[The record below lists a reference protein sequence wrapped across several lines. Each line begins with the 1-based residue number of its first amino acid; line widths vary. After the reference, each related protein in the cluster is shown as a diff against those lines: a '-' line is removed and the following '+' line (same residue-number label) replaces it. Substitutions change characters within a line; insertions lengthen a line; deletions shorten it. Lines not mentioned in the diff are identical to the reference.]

1 MNETNPM
8 SAFDDFG
15 KWVPGF
21 EFLKGLTQ
29 PGGAQAASAMPSLG
43 GWVAPTLNVEDL
55 EQRIKELKT
64 VLFWLEQNGT
74 ALKATIQAMEVQKMT
89 LVTLKG
95 MNVSMQEMAQAF
107 SIPTPEAAPQPPPQ
121 PAPKPSPLTSPFT
134 APFVAPFA
142 APSPDVAPPAA
153 PGFADLNQPWAS
165 GKPAAQP
172 ASEPADSTLAP
183 AAPES
188 PMAPA
193 QAAAGVVDP
202 MQWWGA
208 LTQQFQTIANAAI
221 KDAAARTPEMPAMK
235 ASAEQASDLFS
246 QAIKS
251 STEAWSEAVK
261 PTSGLAAGQRKAV
274 PARKAPAKKTAPKSA
289 PHAAKKAA
297 PKAAAKAAKK
307 TKPAASPAAK
317 RTR

>member
-1 MNETNPM
+1 MNDTNPM
-8 SAFDDFG
+8 SAFGDFG

-29 PGGAQAASAMPSLG
+29 PGSAPGTSAMPSLG

-107 SIPTPEAAPQPPPQ
+107 SIPTPEAAPK
-121 PAPKPSPLTSPFT
+121 PAPFSAPAPEAASSP
-134 APFVAPFA
+134 
-142 APSPDVAPPAA
+142 A
-153 PGFADLNQPWAS
+153 PGFADLSQPRPS
-165 GKPAAQP
+165 SKPAAQP
-172 ASEPADSTLAP
+172 ASPSQPGDSP
-183 AAPES
+183 QAPE
-188 PMAPA
+188 PPA
-193 QAAAGVVDP
+193 QAAAGGVDP
-202 MQWWGA
+202 LQWWGA

-221 KDAAARTPEMPAMK
+221 KEAAARTPEMPAVK
-235 ASAEQASDLFS
+235 ASAEQATDLFS

-251 STEAWSEAVK
+251 STEAWSEAIK
-261 PTSGLAAGQRKAV
+261 PSRPTAGQRQAA
-274 PARKAPAKKTAPKSA
+274 PARKAPAKKAVP
-289 PHAAKKAA
+289 AKKAA
-297 PKAAAKAAKK
+297 QKSAPKAVAKAAPK

-317 RTR
+317 RAR

>member
-1 MNETNPM
+1 MNDTNPM
-8 SAFDDFG
+8 SAFGDFG

-29 PGGAQAASAMPSLG
+29 PGGAPGTSAMPSLG

-107 SIPTPEAAPQPPPQ
+107 SIPTPEAAPK
-121 PAPKPSPLTSPFT
+121 PAPFSAPAPEAASSP
-134 APFVAPFA
+134 
-142 APSPDVAPPAA
+142 A
-153 PGFADLNQPWAS
+153 PGFADLSQPRPS

-172 ASEPADSTLAP
+172 ASPSQPGDSP
-183 AAPES
+183 QAPE
-188 PMAPA
+188 PPA
-193 QAAAGVVDP
+193 QAAAGGVDP
-202 MQWWGA
+202 LQWWGA

-221 KDAAARTPEMPAMK
+221 KEAAARTPEMPAVK
-235 ASAEQASDLFS
+235 ASAEQATDLFS

-251 STEAWSEAVK
+251 SAEAWSEAIK
-261 PTSGLAAGQRKAV
+261 PSRPTAGQRQAA
-274 PARKAPAKKTAPKSA
+274 PARKAPAKKAVP
-289 PHAAKKAA
+289 AKKAA
-297 PKAAAKAAKK
+297 QKSASKAVAKAAPK

-317 RTR
+317 RAR

>member
-1 MNETNPM
+1 MNDTNPM
-8 SAFDDFG
+8 SAFGDFG

-29 PGGAQAASAMPSLG
+29 PGGAPGTSAMPPLG

-89 LVTLKG
+89 LVTLKS

-107 SIPTPEAAPQPPPQ
+107 SIPTPEAAPK
-121 PAPKPSPLTSPFT
+121 PAPFS
-134 APFVAPFA
+134 APASEA
-142 APSPDVAPPAA
+142 ASSTA
-153 PGFADLNQPWAS
+153 PGFAASSQPRPS
-165 GKPAAQP
+165 SKPAAQP
-172 ASEPADSTLAP
+172 DSP
-183 AAPES
+183 SQPGDSPQAPE
-188 PMAPA
+188 PPV
-193 QAAAGVVDP
+193 QAAAGGVDP
-202 MQWWGA
+202 LQWWGA
-208 LTQQFQTIANAAI
+208 LTQQFQTIANAAM

-246 QAIKS
+246 QALKS

-261 PTSGLAAGQRKAV
+261 PPSRPAAGQRQAA
-274 PARKAPAKKTAPKSA
+274 PARKAPAQKTPPKSA
-289 PHAAKKAA
+289 AKAA
-297 PKAAAKAAKK
+297 PKASAKAAKK
-307 TKPAASPAAK
+307 TKPAAPPAAK
-317 RTR
+317 RAR

>member
-1 MNETNPM
+1 MNDTNPM
-8 SAFDDFG
+8 SAFGDFG

-29 PGGAQAASAMPSLG
+29 PGGAPGTSAMPPLG

-107 SIPTPEAAPQPPPQ
+107 SIPTPEAAPK
-121 PAPKPSPLTSPFT
+121 PAPFS
-134 APFVAPFA
+134 APASEA
-142 APSPDVAPPAA
+142 ASSTA
-153 PGFADLNQPWAS
+153 PGFAASSQPRPS
-165 GKPAAQP
+165 SKPAAQP
-172 ASEPADSTLAP
+172 DSP
-183 AAPES
+183 SQPGDSPQAPE
-188 PMAPA
+188 PPV
-193 QAAAGVVDP
+193 QAAAGGVDP
-202 MQWWGA
+202 LQWWGA

-221 KDAAARTPEMPAMK
+221 KDATARTPEMPTMK
-235 ASAEQASDLFS
+235 ASAEQATDLFS

-261 PTSGLAAGQRKAV
+261 PSRPAAGQRQAA
-274 PARKAPAKKTAPKSA
+274 PARKAPAKKAASAKKVAQKSA
-289 PHAAKKAA
+289 SKAA
-297 PKAAAKAAKK
+297 SKAAQK

-317 RTR
+317 RAR

>member
-1 MNETNPM
+1 MNDTNPM
-8 SAFDDFG
+8 SAFGDFG

-29 PGGAQAASAMPSLG
+29 PGGAPGTSAMPSLG

-107 SIPTPEAAPQPPPQ
+107 SIPTPEAAPK
-121 PAPKPSPLTSPFT
+121 PAPFSAPAPEAASSP
-134 APFVAPFA
+134 
-142 APSPDVAPPAA
+142 A
-153 PGFADLNQPWAS
+153 PGFADLSQPRPS
-165 GKPAAQP
+165 SPPAAQP
-172 ASEPADSTLAP
+172 ASPSEPADSQP
-183 AAPES
+183 APE
-188 PMAPA
+188 PPA
-193 QAAAGVVDP
+193 QAAAGGVDP
-202 MQWWGA
+202 LQWWGA
-208 LTQQFQTIANAAI
+208 LTQQFQTIANAAM
-221 KDAAARTPEMPAMK
+221 KDAAARSPEMPAMK

-251 STEAWSEAVK
+251 GAEAWSEAVK
-261 PTSGLAAGQRKAV
+261 PPSRPDAGPRQAA
-274 PARKAPAKKTAPKSA
+274 PARKA
-289 PHAAKKAA
+289 AAKKAA
-297 PKAAAKAAKK
+297 PAKKAAQKSVRKAASKAAPK
-307 TKPAASPAAK
+307 TKSAASPAAK
-317 RTR
+317 RAR

>member
-1 MNETNPM
+1 MNDTNPM
-8 SAFDDFG
+8 SAFGDFG

-29 PGGAQAASAMPSLG
+29 PGGAPGTSAMPSLG

-89 LVTLKG
+89 LLTLKG

-107 SIPTPEAAPQPPPQ
+107 SIPTPEAAPK
-121 PAPKPSPLTSPFT
+121 PAPFS
-134 APFVAPFA
+134 
-142 APSPDVAPPAA
+142 
-153 PGFADLNQPWAS
+153 
-165 GKPAAQP
+165 
-172 ASEPADSTLAP
+172 AP
-183 AAPES
+183 APAPAPEPTQPTRPS
-188 PMAPA
+188 QAADPTDAPEASKASA

-221 KDAAARTPEMPAMK
+221 KDAPSRTPEMPAMK
-235 ASAEQASDLFS
+235 ASAEQAIDLFS
-246 QAIKS
+246 QALKS
-251 STEAWSEAVK
+251 STEAWSGAVK
-261 PTSGLAAGQRKAV
+261 PASRPAAGQRKAA
-274 PARKAPAKKTAPKSA
+274 PARRAP
-289 PHAAKKAA
+289 AKKAA
-297 PKAAAKAAKK
+297 PKSAAKAAPKASAKAVPKAAPK

-317 RTR
+317 RAR

>member
-8 SAFDDFG
+8 SAFGDFG

-29 PGGAQAASAMPSLG
+29 PGGAQAASAMPALG

-89 LVTLKG
+89 LVTLKS

-107 SIPTPEAAPQPPPQ
+107 SIPTPEAASQPSPQ
-121 PAPKPSPLTSPFT
+121 PAPT
-134 APFVAPFA
+134 
-142 APSPDVAPPAA
+142 PDVASTPV
-153 PGFADLNQPWAS
+153 PGFADLGQLWAS
-165 GKPAAQP
+165 AKPATQPSFQPSPQP
-172 ASEPADSTLAP
+172 ASGPPDSAEAP

-188 PMAPA
+188 PEAPA

-221 KDAAARTPEMPAMK
+221 KDAAARTPEMPVMK
-235 ASAEQASDLFS
+235 ASAEQATDLFS

-261 PTSGLAAGQRKAV
+261 PASRPAAGQGKAA
-274 PARKAPAKKTAPKSA
+274 PDRKAPAKKAAPKSA
-289 PHAAKKAA
+289 PHAAEKPAKKAA
-297 PKAAAKAAKK
+297 PKVEPKSAAKAAKK

-317 RTR
+317 RAR

>member
-1 MNETNPM
+1 MNDTNPM
-8 SAFDDFG
+8 SAFGDFG

-29 PGGAQAASAMPSLG
+29 PGGAPGTSAMPSLG

-107 SIPTPEAAPQPPPQ
+107 SIPTPEAAPKPAPFSAPAPAPEATQ
-121 PAPKPSPLTSPFT
+121 PARPSQT
-134 APFVAPFA
+134 ADPT
-142 APSPDVAPPAA
+142 D
-153 PGFADLNQPWAS
+153 
-165 GKPAAQP
+165 
-172 ASEPADSTLAP
+172 
-183 AAPES
+183 APEAS
-188 PMAPA
+188 KAPA

-208 LTQQFQTIANAAI
+208 LTQQFQTIANAAM

-246 QAIKS
+246 QALKS

-261 PTSGLAAGQRKAV
+261 PPSRPAAGQRQAA
-274 PARKAPAKKTAPKSA
+274 PARKAPAQKTPPKSA
-289 PHAAKKAA
+289 AKAA
-297 PKAAAKAAKK
+297 PKASAKAAKK
-307 TKPAASPAAK
+307 TKPAAPPAAK
-317 RTR
+317 RAR

>member
-1 MNETNPM
+1 MNDTNPM
-8 SAFDDFG
+8 SAFGDFG

-29 PGGAQAASAMPSLG
+29 PGSAQAASAMPSLG

-107 SIPTPEAAPQPPPQ
+107 SIPTPAPEAASK
-121 PAPKPSPLTSPFT
+121 PAPFS
-134 APFVAPFA
+134 APFSS
-142 APSPDVAPPAA
+142 PSPDVASSPV
-153 PGFADLNQPWAS
+153 PGFADLGQPRAS
-165 GKPAAQP
+165 SKPTAPPTAQF
-172 ASEPADSTLAP
+172 ADSSEP
-183 AAPES
+183 PE
-188 PMAPA
+188 APA
-193 QAAAGVVDP
+193 QAAPAGVDP

-235 ASAEQASDLFS
+235 ASAEQATDLFS

-261 PTSGLAAGQRKAV
+261 PSRPAPGQRQAA
-274 PARKAPAKKTAPKSA
+274 PARKAPAKKAAS
-289 PHAAKKAA
+289 AKKAA
-297 PKAAAKAAKK
+297 QKSAPKAASKAAPK
-307 TKPAASPAAK
+307 TKSAAASAAK
-317 RTR
+317 RAR